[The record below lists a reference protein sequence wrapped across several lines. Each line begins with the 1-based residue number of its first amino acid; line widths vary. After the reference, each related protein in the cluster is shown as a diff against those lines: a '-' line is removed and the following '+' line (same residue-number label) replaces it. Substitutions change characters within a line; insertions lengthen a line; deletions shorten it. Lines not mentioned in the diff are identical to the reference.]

1 MSAVV
6 YPGSFDPVTKGH
18 IDVIM
23 RLSAIFDRVVV
34 LVANSTRKSYLFS
47 HEERVAL
54 IEHSVKEAAAPA
66 RGAGK
71 ARRRSKIEVKS
82 SNQLTVNFAL
92 EAQIDVIARSVR
104 TVSDWEYEYAMAD
117 ANRKLAPHIETL
129 FIMADPTFG
138 FISSSL
144 VREVAAFNGNTKP
157 FVPAVVS
164 KALSKKNKN
173 KIRLKR
179 GAK

>member
-18 IDVIM
+18 IDVIV

-34 LVANSTRKSYLFS
+34 LVADSPRKNYLFS
-47 HEERVAL
+47 HDERVAL
-54 IEHSVKEAAAPA
+54 IQQAIKQVK
-66 RGAGK
+66 K
-71 ARRRSKIEVKS
+71 RSGKIEVVS
-82 SNQLTVNFAL
+82 SKMLTVNFAI
-92 EAQIDVIARSVR
+92 QKKIDVIARSVR

-117 ANRKLAPHIETL
+117 ANKKLAPKIETL

-144 VREVAAFNGNTKP
+144 VREVAAFEGDTTP
-157 FVPAVVS
+157 FVPGNVS
-164 KALSKKNKN
+164 RALKNKN
-173 KIRLKR
+173 SVKTR
-179 GAK
+179 GKK